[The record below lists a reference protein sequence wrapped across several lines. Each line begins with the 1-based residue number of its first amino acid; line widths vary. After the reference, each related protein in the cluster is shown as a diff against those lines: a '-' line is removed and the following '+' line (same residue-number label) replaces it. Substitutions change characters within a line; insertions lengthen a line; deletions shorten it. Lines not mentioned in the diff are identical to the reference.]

1 MLWIRC
7 KQIKMISKQKL
18 WKHDYV
24 RMDTIRV
31 PGFTLLNN
39 NMHIEIDIHAR
50 SNPQATLSGNLVM
63 EKIYVKIRHENFYI
77 AQVLAMKWDFSN
89 TCLLILL
96 IIALAHIPLRFKNT
110 FNLPWRNFLG
120 WLNGHWAKITVWF
133 CSNSLRMQVPKICL
147 RLTEHHIRH

>member
-1 MLWIRC
+1 
-7 KQIKMISKQKL
+7 MISKQKL

-77 AQVLAMKWDFSN
+77 AQVLAMK
-89 TCLLILL
+89 
-96 IIALAHIPLRFKNT
+96 
-110 FNLPWRNFLG
+110 
-120 WLNGHWAKITVWF
+120 
-133 CSNSLRMQVPKICL
+133 
-147 RLTEHHIRH
+147 